1 MLTQL
6 PEEILWLISG
16 QLDDQIDRLNLATSC
31 QQLYGELYP
40 TVFRKIRLCGWYG
53 VEWQI
58 EKVAPFFYTVVRNPK
73 LASMVQELNLGS
85 WDTRS
90 SMVNRGS
97 PDCEFDRDLMERLL
111 REASTDTQ
119 NRAEW
124 MKDLEDGVTDAWL
137 ALLIPRLTNLHKIS
151 LVWNHDASYVYKMLE
166 AASKSKTPVFPH
178 LEEAWGAHWDTEMGT
193 DTDMMKP
200 FFKFHTMRKI
210 GGFMLYEPEAF
221 DDEEEEEEE
230 GWTPRNRLETFDIGF
245 SNITDIDLR
254 MTNVA
259 DGLQS
264 WIRACKALKSFRLA
278 EGGSIV
284 SYAASHREKLYSALS
299 DHKTTLQAVS
309 ITNDPDHVHHDEED
323 NPPKVSFAEFTSL
336 EILHAPCADVVGL
349 DTEDRPTQS
358 LPDVLPPSL
367 KILSLCFFYED
378 LYEWLIEQCDRL
390 LDANVCPN
398 LESICLES
406 YVFGAPDMVRK
417 ADELKRRCHESGVA
431 LQLFKVESSDA
442 FEYWES
448 IWPLD
453 HEFNR
458 D

>member
-6 PEEILWLISG
+6 PEEVLWLIAG

-31 QQLYGELYP
+31 QQLYGQLYP
-40 TVFRKIRLCGWYG
+40 TVFRKVRLCVWYA
-53 VEWQI
+53 VDRQI
-58 EKVAPFFYTVVRNPK
+58 ERVAQFFYKVVRNPK
-73 LASMVQELNLGS
+73 LASMVQELSLGS

-90 SMVNRGS
+90 SMAGPAS
-97 PDCEFDRDLMERLL
+97 LDSEFDRDLMERLL
-111 REASTDTQ
+111 QETSTDTQ
-119 NRAEW
+119 TRAEW

-137 ALLIPRLTNLHKIS
+137 ALLIPRLTNLRKIS
-151 LVWNHDASYVYKMLE
+151 LVWAHDAFYVYRMFE
-166 AASKSKTPVFPH
+166 AASKSKTPVFSH

-200 FFKFHTMRKI
+200 FLKFHTMRKI

-221 DDEEEEEEE
+221 DGTEEEE
-230 GWTPRNRLETFDIGF
+230 GEWTPRNRLETSNIGF
-245 SNITDIDLR
+245 STITDIDLR
-254 MTNVA
+254 LTNAA
-259 DGLQS
+259 DGLQG
-264 WIRACKALKSFRLA
+264 WIRACKVLKSFRLA

-284 SYAASHREKLYSALS
+284 SDVASNRERLYSALS
-299 DHKTTLQAVS
+299 DHKTTLRAIS
-309 ITNDPDHVHHDEED
+309 ITQDPDHVHHDEED
-323 NPPKVSFAEFTSL
+323 HPPKVSFAEFPSL

-367 KILSLCFFYED
+367 KILSLCFVDVD
-378 LYEWLIEQCDRL
+378 LYEWLIEQCESL

-406 YVFGAPDMVRK
+406 YVFGSPDMVRK
-417 ADELKRRCHESGVA
+417 ADELKRRCHESGIA

-442 FEYWES
+442 YEYWES
-448 IWPLD
+448 IWPFG
-453 HEFNR
+453 HEFDR